1 LQVVTVDR
9 HQVISYGTGKKG
21 SLKSMDLYLGSAP
34 FNGSQLCKSE
44 DPELFFPEDY
54 NHRLSVNKAKAVC
67 QSCPLTTACLE
78 YAMSDSSLDG
88 VWGGTTPQDRKN
100 LRRRKRALL

>member
-1 LQVVTVDR
+1 M
-9 HQVISYGTGKKG
+9 G
-21 SLKSMDLYLGSAP
+21 LYLESAP
-34 FNGSQLCKSE
+34 FDGTQSCKSL

-54 NHRLSVNKAKAVC
+54 NDRLSVNTAKAIC
-67 QSCPLTTACLE
+67 QTCPLTTACLG

-100 LRRRKRALL
+100 LRRRKRALV